1 MKNILVFIIIAISF
15 SLQAQDDI
23 DIFDQQTTQ
32 VQRELDLMNFI
43 KSDMELY
50 DHYKSGQSNL
60 GVAKGFGYT
69 TVVFL
74 VLDATFLISAYNSSG
89 YDGLGY
95 AILFGLSSIATIIT
109 GTIAIIFQVKGK
121 GKVRD
126 VMDYAKSQLGHS
138 YSSLDFKTTS
148 NGIGLVYSF

>member
-1 MKNILVFIIIAISF
+1 MNNLLIILIISLSI
-15 SLQAQDDI
+15 SLQAQD

-74 VLDATFLISAYNSSG
+74 VLDAAFLISGYNSSG
-89 YDGLGY
+89 YDGIGY
-95 AILFGLSSIATIIT
+95 IILFGLSSIATIIT

-121 GKVRD
+121 SKVRD
-126 VMDYAKSQLGHS
+126 VMDYAKRQLGHS
-138 YSSLDFKTTS
+138 YGSLDFKTTS